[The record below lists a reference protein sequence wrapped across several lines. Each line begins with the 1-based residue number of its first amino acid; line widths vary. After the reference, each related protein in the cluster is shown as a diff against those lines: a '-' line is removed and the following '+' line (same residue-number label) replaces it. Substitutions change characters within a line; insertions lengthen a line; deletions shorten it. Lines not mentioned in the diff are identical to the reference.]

1 MILQNASSSSGL
13 RNWTRFITNT
23 NTTTYTNA
31 DLDASLNM
39 YNQLFVTEI
48 LDAMDGWDFQGETA
62 TADLV
67 AGQQEYIFPSDILR
81 IKRIEVS
88 YNGTM
93 WQRAEQFDIN
103 QRRAATDPTS
113 ITRDFSSYQP
123 YADMYDNSI
132 FLYPVPDTNVA
143 GGIKIWYEKQVP
155 ELSADL
161 DEPVFTST
169 FHKGL
174 CYGAAKDYFQKYI
187 EKNGNVAKMQ
197 QAEKD
202 MGDYLFRM
210 KEFYRKKTPDFNY
223 KVTPNCTNYD
233 YGIKY

>member
-1 MILQNASSSSGL
+1 MILQNASSQQGL

-23 NTTTYTNA
+23 NTTTYSNA

-48 LDAMDGWDFQGETA
+48 LDSMDGWDFQGETA

-67 AGQQEYIFPSDILR
+67 AGQQEYVFPSDLLR

-88 YNGTM
+88 YDGSK
-93 WQRAEQFDIN
+93 WARAEQFDIN
-103 QRRAATDPTS
+103 QRRAATDANS

-123 YADMYDNSI
+123 YADMYDNSV
-132 FLYPVPDTNVA
+132 FLYPIPDTNVA
-143 GGIKIWYEKQVP
+143 GGIKIWYEKEVDQLVN
-155 ELSADL
+155 DL
-161 DEPVFTST
+161 DAPVFSEP

-187 EKNGNVAKMQ
+187 EKNGNSAKLQ
-197 QAEKD
+197 QADAD
-202 MGDYLFRM
+202 MQNYIQKM
-210 KEFYRKKTPDFNY
+210 KAFYRKKTPDFNY
-223 KVTPNCTNYD
+223 KVTPVCGNFD